1 MYDTVNFWVGREAI
15 SINPLLFTQYLTD
28 IQERNSEERG
38 YSISGQ
44 LDNYMVFAS
53 ESGISLKGSLS
64 KFLAPTNI
72 HTLTRSTTKEAIQK
86 LSDTIH
92 LPLCKAKVTR
102 VDVSTIFVTTR
113 PPIDYYPF
121 LGNKPHAQRIHVAKE
136 TLSYNTAKRQFVL
149 YDKAIE
155 SRAKDVS
162 LPMGFDGANILRMEM
177 RLTERLPTQLKR
189 PEVNGGLL
197 SDEAF
202 YMGVVDMWGK
212 EYYSIDKLK
221 AISIMN
227 TSDIKT
233 PKDGVMAM
241 LGVLLQKEGVE
252 FVDTY
257 ISDLRAK
264 KTYSDPKYYTRLKD
278 ELIKVL
284 RATTTTDQ
292 NELIKELD
300 QVVKDRLMYC
310 R

>member
-136 TLSYNTAKRQFVL
+136 TLSYNTAKKQFVL

-155 SRAKDVS
+155 SKSKGVS
-162 LPMGFDGANILRMEM
+162 LPMGFDGANILRMEL
-177 RLTERLPTQLKR
+177 RLIERLPTQLKR

-221 AISIMN
+221 SISMDATKIKNAKDCKDAIVGLFLQEKGIEFIDN
-227 TSDIKT
+227 LIKEL
-233 PKDGVMAM
+233 KA
-241 LGVLLQKEGVE
+241 KES
-252 FVDTY
+252 FNDRKMY
-257 ISDLRAK
+257 SRLRSDLIE
-264 KTYSDPKYYTRLKD
+264 S
-278 ELIKVL
+278 L

-300 QVVKDRLMYC
+300 QAVKDRLMYC